1 MKSNMNFEQAKER
14 AVRYTALSRKTDYE
28 VRRKLKQLNVDEDI
42 ISKVSE
48 YLKQLG
54 YIDDLAYTEA
64 FLRQSFK
71 MEKLSVFEMKQ
82 KLLSKGI
89 DKELIDEKLCDYD
102 VVDYEKRVVSRLVNG
117 KLSSYDDDKSK
128 SYLYRKG
135 FRVNE

>member
-28 VRRKLKQLNVDEDI
+28 VRRKLKQLNVDDDI

-54 YIDDLAYTEA
+54 YIDDVSYTEA
-64 FLRQSFK
+64 FLKQSFK
-71 MEKLSVFEMKQ
+71 MEKMSVFEMKQ

-89 DKELIDEKLCDYD
+89 DRELIDEKLCDYD
-102 VVDYEKRVVSRLVNG
+102 VVDYERRVVSRLANG

-128 SYLYRKG
+128 NYLYRKG

>member
-1 MKSNMNFEQAKER
+1 MNFEQAKER

-54 YIDDLAYTEA
+54 SIDDVAYTEA

>member
-1 MKSNMNFEQAKER
+1 MNFEQAKER

-28 VRRKLKQLNVDEDI
+28 VRRKLKQLNVDDDI

-54 YIDDLAYTEA
+54 YIDDVSYTEA
-64 FLRQSFK
+64 FLKQSFK
-71 MEKLSVFEMKQ
+71 MEKMSVFEMKQ

-89 DKELIDEKLCDYD
+89 DRELIDEKLCDYD
-102 VVDYEKRVVSRLVNG
+102 VVDYERRVVSRLANG

-128 SYLYRKG
+128 NYLYRKG